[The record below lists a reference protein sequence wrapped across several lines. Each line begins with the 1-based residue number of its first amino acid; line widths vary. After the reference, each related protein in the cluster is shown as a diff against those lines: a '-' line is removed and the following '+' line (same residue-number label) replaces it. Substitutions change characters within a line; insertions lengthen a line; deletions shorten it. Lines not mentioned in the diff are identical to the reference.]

1 MKTRKYIMAL
11 ESISIRKME
20 NQTQDF
26 YEAVVV
32 MSKRAKQ
39 VLNNRIAEQMMVS
52 NEEVEMGV
60 YDQIFEK
67 NPDDYVIATGESHS
81 VEEFLALAT
90 EYAEL
95 GDWHELVEIDH
106 ELRPTDIDDLVG
118 DSSKA
123 QKQLQ
128 WKPKMKFKDL
138 VKNMVEHD
146 LDYFKLRSDPIND
159 YTG

>member
-39 VLNNRIAEQMMVS
+39 VLNNRIAEKMMVS

-60 YDQIFEK
+60 YDQIFDK
-67 NPDDYVIATGESHS
+67 NPEDYEEIEKATT
-81 VEEFLALAT
+81 VAVKEFIN
-90 EYAEL
+90 
-95 GDWHELVEIDH
+95 GELV
-106 ELRPTDIDDLVG
+106 
-118 DSSKA
+118 
-123 QKQLQ
+123 
-128 WKPKMKFKDL
+128 WKNP
-138 VKNMVEHD
+138 EEEA
-146 LDYFKLRSDPIND
+146 
-159 YTG
+159 

>member
-1 MKTRKYIMAL
+1 MAL

-60 YDQIFEK
+60 YDQIFDANPEDYEEIEKATTVAVKEFINGELVWK
-67 NPDDYVIATGESHS
+67 NP
-81 VEEFLALAT
+81 EEEAYPA
-90 EYAEL
+90 
-95 GDWHELVEIDH
+95 G
-106 ELRPTDIDDLVG
+106 
-118 DSSKA
+118 
-123 QKQLQ
+123 
-128 WKPKMKFKDL
+128 
-138 VKNMVEHD
+138 
-146 LDYFKLRSDPIND
+146 
-159 YTG
+159 

>member
-60 YDQIFEK
+60 YDQIFDK
-67 NPDDYVIATGESHS
+67 NPEDYEEIEKATT
-81 VEEFLALAT
+81 VAVKEFIN
-90 EYAEL
+90 
-95 GDWHELVEIDH
+95 GELV
-106 ELRPTDIDDLVG
+106 
-118 DSSKA
+118 
-123 QKQLQ
+123 
-128 WKPKMKFKDL
+128 WK
-138 VKNMVEHD
+138 NSEEEA
-146 LDYFKLRSDPIND
+146 
-159 YTG
+159 

>member
-39 VLNNRIAEQMMVS
+39 VLNNRIAEKMMVS

-67 NPDDYVIATGESHS
+67 NPEDYEE
-81 VEEFLALAT
+81 VEKVTTVAVKEFIN
-90 EYAEL
+90 
-95 GDWHELVEIDH
+95 GELV
-106 ELRPTDIDDLVG
+106 
-118 DSSKA
+118 
-123 QKQLQ
+123 
-128 WKPKMKFKDL
+128 WK
-138 VKNMVEHD
+138 NSEEEA
-146 LDYFKLRSDPIND
+146 
-159 YTG
+159 

>member
-60 YDQIFEK
+60 YDQIFDK
-67 NPDDYVIATGESHS
+67 NPEDYEEIEKATT
-81 VEEFLALAT
+81 VAVKEFIN
-90 EYAEL
+90 
-95 GDWHELVEIDH
+95 GELV
-106 ELRPTDIDDLVG
+106 
-118 DSSKA
+118 
-123 QKQLQ
+123 
-128 WKPKMKFKDL
+128 WKNP
-138 VKNMVEHD
+138 EEEA
-146 LDYFKLRSDPIND
+146 
-159 YTG
+159 

>member
-32 MSKRAKQ
+32 MSRRAKQ

-60 YDQIFEK
+60 YDQIFDK
-67 NPDDYVIATGESHS
+67 NPEDYEEIEKATT
-81 VEEFLALAT
+81 VAVKEFIN
-90 EYAEL
+90 
-95 GDWHELVEIDH
+95 GELV
-106 ELRPTDIDDLVG
+106 
-118 DSSKA
+118 
-123 QKQLQ
+123 
-128 WKPKMKFKDL
+128 WK
-138 VKNMVEHD
+138 NSEEEA
-146 LDYFKLRSDPIND
+146 
-159 YTG
+159 